1 MPLALAMVIYFF
13 SIWWYSSKIWMLY

>member
-13 SIWWYSSKIWMLY
+13 HMIFFL